1 MQLKI
6 RKLISPLLSEFLKN
20 LREPLRA
27 VFFEVNL
34 QLYAKK

>member
-1 MQLKI
+1 MQLKTG
-6 RKLISPLLSEFLKN
+6 KLISFLSSDFLKK
-20 LREPLRA
+20 LRELLRA